1 MRIGNMTINTDS
13 MTLEELS
20 TVSAELRRICLRR
33 AAMQDYEERMRALI
47 EEARND
53 GFVFGVDYPGELR
66 AKEVE
71 VYDERR

>member
-20 TVSAELRRICLRR
+20 TVSAELRRICVRR
-33 AAMQDYEERMRALI
+33 AAMQDYEERMRMLI
-47 EEARND
+47 EEAQKD
-53 GFVFGVDYPGELR
+53 GFVFSVDYPGALH

-71 VYDERR
+71 VYDER